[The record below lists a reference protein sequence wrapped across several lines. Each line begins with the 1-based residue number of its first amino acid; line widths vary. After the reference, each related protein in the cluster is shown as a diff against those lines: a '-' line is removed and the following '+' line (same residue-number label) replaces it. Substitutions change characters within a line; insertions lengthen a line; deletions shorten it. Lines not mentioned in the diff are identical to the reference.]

1 MNHRNL
7 WTNGLSDAPY
17 YAISS
22 LAQLLC
28 YVIMLVDNKV
38 LVEDFEDF
46 AALKVSHF
54 GPVCLFRYFW
64 RMQRMRRTV
73 RLEARVRLKMED
85 LQMLQIGKPI
95 CVLRVRLV
103 RRWERE
109 FQCE

>member
-1 MNHRNL
+1 
-7 WTNGLSDAPY
+7 
-17 YAISS
+17 
-22 LAQLLC
+22 
-28 YVIMLVDNKV
+28 
-38 LVEDFEDF
+38 
-46 AALKVSHF
+46 
-54 GPVCLFRYFW
+54 
-64 RMQRMRRTV
+64 MRRTV